1 MDKKQEKL
9 NRLVQPL
16 LAWYAANRRH
26 LPWREE
32 VSAYRTWV
40 SEIMLQ
46 QTRVSA
52 VIPYFQRFLAAFPTV
67 EALANAEE
75 ARLLKLW
82 EGLGYYSRARN
93 LQKAA
98 KINVDTYGGQ
108 FPRTYEEI
116 IALPGI
122 GDYTA
127 GAILSIAFHQP
138 VPAVDGNVL
147 RVAARITGD
156 EGNVLDAKVRKAFRE
171 RMATI
176 MPAGESGAF
185 NQALMD
191 LGAAVCLPNGTPLCE
206 ECPAKD
212 FCCAYETGRQNEL
225 PVRVKNTA
233 KRVEQKTVFL
243 LRRGD
248 EVALRQRADTGL
260 LAKLW
265 EYPHTEGILDETAA
279 AAKLADWGLMPHKW
293 VKSVR
298 FKHEFTH
305 IRWEMIGYV
314 IEVTGDRPTD
324 WVWVKREARQNYA
337 IPSAFEKLTREWEG
351 QA

>member
-9 NRLVQPL
+9 NLLVQPL

-52 VIPYFQRFLAAFPTV
+52 VIPYFQRFLEAFPTV
-67 EALANAEE
+67 EDLSGAEE

-98 KINVDTYGGQ
+98 KIIVDTYGGQ

-156 EGNVLDAKVRKAFRE
+156 EGNVLDAKVRKSFRE
-171 RMATI
+171 RMAKI
-176 MPAGESGAF
+176 MPAEHSGAF

-206 ECPAKD
+206 ACPAKE
-212 FCCAYETGRQNEL
+212 FCDAYETGRQKIL
-225 PVRVKNTA
+225 PVRIKNTA

-248 EVALRQRADTGL
+248 GVALRQRADTGL

-265 EYPHTEGILDETAA
+265 EYPHTDGILDEAA
-279 AAKLADWGLMPHKW
+279 AADKLADWGIMPHKW
-293 VKSVR
+293 LKSVK

-305 IRWEMIGYV
+305 IRWEMVGYV
-314 IEVTGDRPTD
+314 IEVTGNGPTD
-324 WVWVKREARQNYA
+324 WVWIKGEERQSYA
-337 IPSAFEKLTREWEG
+337 IPSAFEKLTREWEDML
-351 QA
+351 

>member
-9 NRLVQPL
+9 NLLVQPL
-16 LAWYAANRRH
+16 LDWYAANHRR

-32 VSAYRTWV
+32 ISAYRTWV

-46 QTRVSA
+46 QTRVNA
-52 VIPYFQRFLAAFPTV
+52 VIPYFERFMAAFPTV
-67 EALANAEE
+67 EALAGAEE
-75 ARLLKLW
+75 SRLLKLW

-93 LQKAA
+93 LQKSA
-98 KINVDTYGGQ
+98 KIIVDIYGGQ

-127 GAILSIAFHQP
+127 GAILSIAFRQS

-156 EGNVLDAKVRKAFRE
+156 TGNVLDAKVRKAFRE
-171 RMATI
+171 RMAKI
-176 MPAGESGAF
+176 MPAEQSGTF

-191 LGAAVCLPNGTPLCE
+191 LGATVCLPNGAPLCA
-206 ECPAKD
+206 ECPARD
-212 FCCAYETGRQNEL
+212 FCSANAAGKQKEL
-225 PVRVKNTA
+225 PVRQKNTA

-243 LRRGD
+243 LRRD
-248 EVALRQRADTGL
+248 DTAALRQRGDTGL

-265 EYPHTEGILDETAA
+265 EYPHTEGILDEAA
-279 AAKLADWGLMPHKW
+279 AAAQLAKWGVVPHNW
-293 VKSVR
+293 VKCVR
-298 FKHEFTH
+298 CKHEFTH
-305 IRWEMIGYV
+305 IRWEMAGYILDV
-314 IEVTGDRPTD
+314 AGSGPTD
-324 WVWVKREARQNYA
+324 WVWVKGTERQNYA
-337 IPSAFEKLTREWEG
+337 IPSAFEKLTREWEDRV
-351 QA
+351 